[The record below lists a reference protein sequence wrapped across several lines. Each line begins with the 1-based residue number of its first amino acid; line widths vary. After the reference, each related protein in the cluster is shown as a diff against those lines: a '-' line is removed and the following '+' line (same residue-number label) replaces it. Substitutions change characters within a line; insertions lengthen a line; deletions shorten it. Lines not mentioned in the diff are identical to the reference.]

1 MRDHSR
7 RRPFPGVGRKAGDEL
22 EYDEIEYA
30 ALPVVANSLF
40 YTAFR
45 SWLQTHNGGADLG
58 RDGAGDWSIRL
69 ILQSEDS

>member
-30 ALPVVANSLF
+30 ALPVVAN
-40 YTAFR
+40 
-45 SWLQTHNGGADLG
+45 
-58 RDGAGDWSIRL
+58 
-69 ILQSEDS
+69 